1 MFKSFYVQI
10 IYSLWKNCHT
20 DANPACIISNKTDF
34 SPNYFNVPII
44 QHSDME
50 RETKDNLLLDDNEEI
65 VAKNDESFAVMY
77 TSGSS
82 GLPKG
87 VKLKHR

>member
-1 MFKSFYVQI
+1 M
-10 IYSLWKNCHT
+10 
-20 DANPACIISNKTDF
+20 
-34 SPNYFNVPII
+34 PII
-44 QHSDME
+44 QHSDLE

-65 VAKNDESFAVMY
+65 VAKNNESFAVMY